1 MTAPRVTGP
10 ARSVAAQL
18 PLDLGHRPA
27 LGREDFLVADC
38 NTAAVAWIDR
48 WPDWPGGG
56 LAING
61 PAGCGKTHLA
71 EVWRGRSGAIRVA
84 AGTIATIEPPSL
96 IGAARACVIDGL
108 YDTAGTYPDERR
120 LLHLYNLLRERGG
133 HVLLV
138 ARMAPAR
145 WPVVLPDLKSR
156 LSALPAVEIGPPDDT
171 LLAAVLVKLF
181 ADRQLAVGT
190 EVIAY
195 LAQRME
201 RSFETARRIVAAL
214 DREALAAHRRVALPL
229 AREVLAREFPDTADL
244 FGDGTNKPQD

>member
-1 MTAPRVTGP
+1 MV
-10 ARSVAAQL
+10 AQL

-27 LGREDFLVADC
+27 LEREDFLVAEC
-38 NTAAVAWIDR
+38 NAAAVAWVDR

-56 LAING
+56 LAIHG

-71 EVWRGRSGAIRVA
+71 EVWRRQSGAIRVA
-84 AGTIATIEPPSL
+84 AGTIAAAEPPSL

-108 YDTAGTYPDERR
+108 YDDADFRPDERR

-145 WPVVLPDLKSR
+145 WPIMLPDLKSR
-156 LSALPAVEIGPPDDT
+156 LAALPAVEIGPPDDT

-229 AREVLAREFPDTADL
+229 AREVLAREFPDTPDL
-244 FGDGTNKPQD
+244 FDATKHKPLD

>member
-1 MTAPRVTGP
+1 MV
-10 ARSVAAQL
+10 AQL

-27 LGREDFLVADC
+27 LGREDFLVAEC
-38 NTAAVAWIDR
+38 NAAAVAWVDR

-56 LAING
+56 LAIHG
-61 PAGCGKTHLA
+61 SAGCGKTHLA
-71 EVWRGRSGAIRVA
+71 EVWRRQSGAIRIA
-84 AGTIATIEPPSL
+84 ADTIAAAEPPSL
-96 IGAARACVIDGL
+96 VGAARACVIDSL
-108 YDTAGTYPDERR
+108 YDDPNARPDERR
-120 LLHLYNLLRERGG
+120 LLHLYNLMRERGG
-133 HVLLV
+133 QVLL
-138 ARMAPAR
+138 AAQHAPAR
-145 WPVVLPDLKSR
+145 WPIRLPDLKSR
-156 LSALPAVEIGPPDDT
+156 LAALPAVEIGPPDDT

-244 FGDGTNKPQD
+244 FDDAKHKPLD

>member
-1 MTAPRVTGP
+1 MT
-10 ARSVAAQL
+10 AQL

-38 NTAAVAWIDR
+38 NAAAVAWIDR

-56 LAING
+56 LAIHG

-71 EVWRGRSGAIRVA
+71 EVWRGRSGAIRIP
-84 AGTIATIEPPSL
+84 AGSLGGGARGATEPPAL
-96 IGAARACVIDGL
+96 VGDARSCVIDGL
-108 YDTAGTYPDERR
+108 YDDAASAPDERL
-120 LLHLYNLLRERGG
+120 LLHLYNLLRERAG

-138 ARMAPAR
+138 AGTAPAR
-145 WPVVLPDLKSR
+145 WPVMLPDLRSR
-156 LSALPAVEIGPPDDT
+156 LTALPAVEIGPPDDT

-190 EVIAY
+190 EVIVY

-201 RSFETARRIVAAL
+201 RSFEAARRIVAAL

-244 FGDGTNKPQD
+244 FGAAKEQSQD